1 MKTGRRPL
9 PAALTLLLAVGPG
22 VAALPPVKTV
32 RVQGVPLAYVEK
44 GRGQP
49 VVLLHGFGH
58 DYRIWT
64 AELESLSKSYRV
76 FAYSRRHN
84 APNPERKGGADYTD
98 AVAETDLAAF
108 IRTLNLGRVHLIG
121 HSAGAGVALLAA
133 RDHPRLV
140 RSLILA
146 EPVVDSVI
154 ADHAEAQALM
164 AEIPFGEAG
173 RLLQSGN
180 VEGAARL
187 LAAAIIGR
195 ENAYD
200 ALPPD
205 IRRVFLENL
214 PREMKAAASAPTDA
228 AAQFTCDDAR
238 RIHVPTLFIQGENT
252 LELFRLAVEELHKCM
267 PGSKLAILP
276 GTTHALE
283 LENPEGFDEIV
294 LKFLSGR

>member
-1 MKTGRRPL
+1 MAAGPL
-9 PAALTLLLAVGPG
+9 VLSALLLAATDRPP
-22 VAALPPVKTV
+22 LPVKTV
-32 RVQGVPLAYVEK
+32 RVQGVPLAYVER

-58 DYRIWT
+58 DYRVWS
-64 AELESLSKSYRV
+64 AELESLSKSFRV

-84 APNPERKGGADYTD
+84 APNPEREGGADYTD
-98 AVAETDLAAF
+98 AVAEADLAAF

-121 HSAGAGVALLAA
+121 HSAGAGIALLTA

-154 ADHAEAQALM
+154 AENAEAQALM
-164 AEIPFGEAG
+164 AAIPFGEAG

-187 LAAAIIGR
+187 LAAAILGR

-200 ALPPD
+200 ALPPVF
-205 IRRVFLENL
+205 RQVFLENL
-214 PREMKAAASAPTDA
+214 PREMRAAGSAPPDA
-228 AAQFTCDDAR
+228 AAPFTCEDAR
-238 RIHVPTLFIQGENT
+238 RIHIPTLFIQGEDT
-252 LELFRLAVEELHKCM
+252 LELFRLAVEELRKCM
-267 PGSKLAILP
+267 PGSELAILP
-276 GTTHALE
+276 RTTHALE
-283 LENPEGFDEIV
+283 IENPAGFDEIV
-294 LKFLSGR
+294 LRFLSGQ

>member
-1 MKTGRRPL
+1 MMASGAVVLSILLLTAPGASPL
-9 PAALTLLLAVGPG
+9 PVR
-22 VAALPPVKTV
+22 TV

-58 DYRIWT
+58 DYRIWS
-64 AELESLSKSYRV
+64 AELESLSKNYRV

-84 APNPERKGGADYTD
+84 VPNPEREGGADYTD
-98 AVAETDLAAF
+98 AVAVEDLAAF

-121 HSAGAGVALLAA
+121 HSAGAGIALLAA

-146 EPVVDSVI
+146 EPVVDSII
-154 ADHAEAQALM
+154 AENAEAQALL
-164 AEIPFGEAG
+164 AAIPFGEAG

-200 ALPPD
+200 ALPPH
-205 IRRVFLENL
+205 IRQVFVENL
-214 PREMKAAASAPTDA
+214 PREMRAAGSAPPDA
-228 AAQFTCDDAR
+228 AALFTCEDAR
-238 RIHVPTLFIQGENT
+238 RIRVPTLFIQGENT
-252 LELFRLAVEELHKCM
+252 LELFRMAVEELRKCM
-267 PGSKLAILP
+267 PGSELAILP
-276 GTTHALE
+276 GATHALE
-283 LENPEGFDEIV
+283 LENPAGFDEIV
-294 LKFLSGR
+294 LKFLGRP

>member
-1 MKTGRRPL
+1 MAAGPL
-9 PAALTLLLAVGPG
+9 VLSALLLAATDTAPVS
-22 VAALPPVKTV
+22 VKTV

-58 DYRIWT
+58 DYRIWS

-76 FAYSRRHN
+76 FSYSRRHN
-84 APNPERKGGADYTD
+84 APNPAREGGADYTD
-98 AVAETDLAAF
+98 AIAEADLAAF

-121 HSAGAGVALLAA
+121 HSSGARIALLAA

-146 EPVVDSVI
+146 EPVVDSMI
-154 ADHAEAQALM
+154 ARNAEAQALM
-164 AEIPFGEAG
+164 ATIPFGEAG

-187 LAAAIIGR
+187 LAAAIMGR
-195 ENAYD
+195 EDAYD
-200 ALPPD
+200 ALAPD

-214 PREMKAAASAPTDA
+214 PREMRAAGSAPPDASAP
-228 AAQFTCDDAR
+228 FTCEDAR
-238 RIHVPTLFIQGENT
+238 RIHVPTLIIQGGDT
-252 LELFRLAVEELHKCM
+252 LELFRLAVEELRECM
-267 PGSKLAILP
+267 PGSELAILQ
-276 GTTHALE
+276 GATHALE
-283 LENPEGFDEIV
+283 LENPAGFDEIV
-294 LKFLSGR
+294 LKFLSGQ

>member
-1 MKTGRRPL
+1 MAGARVL
-9 PAALTLLLAVGPG
+9 LSVLLALAQGAP
-22 VAALPPVKTV
+22 APPPVKTV
-32 RVQGVPLAYVEK
+32 RVGDAELAYVEK

-58 DYRIWT
+58 DYRIWS
-64 AELESLSKSYRV
+64 AQLESLSKSHRV

-84 APNPERKGGADYTD
+84 APNPEREGGTDYTD
-98 AVAETDLAAF
+98 AVAEADLAAF

-121 HSAGAGVALLAA
+121 HSAGAGIALLAA

-154 ADHAEAQALM
+154 ADNAEAQARM
-164 AEIPFGEAG
+164 AAIPFEEAG

-180 VEGAARL
+180 VEAAARL

-200 ALPPD
+200 DLPPHL
-205 IRRVFLENL
+205 RQVFLENL
-214 PREMKAAASAPTDA
+214 PREMRAAGSAPADA
-228 AAQFTCDDAR
+228 AAQFTCEDAR
-238 RIHVPTLFIQGENT
+238 RVRVPTLFIQGEHT
-252 LELFRLAVEELHKCM
+252 LELFRLAVKELRECM
-267 PGSKLAILP
+267 PGSELAILP
-276 GTTHALE
+276 RATHALE
-283 LENPEGFDEIV
+283 LENPAGFDEIV
-294 LKFLSGR
+294 LKFLARH

>member
-1 MKTGRRPL
+1 MAAGPL
-9 PAALTLLLAVGPG
+9 VLSALLLAATDTPP
-22 VAALPPVKTV
+22 LPVKTV
-32 RVQGVPLAYVEK
+32 RVQGIPLTYVEK

-58 DYRIWT
+58 DYRVWS
-64 AELESLSKSYRV
+64 AELESLSKSFRV

-84 APNPERKGGADYTD
+84 APNPEREGGADYTD
-98 AVAETDLAAF
+98 AVAEADLAAF

-121 HSAGAGVALLAA
+121 HSAGAGIALLAA

-154 ADHAEAQALM
+154 ADNAKAQALM
-164 AEIPFGEAG
+164 AAIPFGEAG

-205 IRRVFLENL
+205 FRQVFLENL
-214 PREMKAAASAPTDA
+214 PREMRAAGSAPPDA
-228 AAQFTCDDAR
+228 AAPFTCEDAR
-238 RIHVPTLFIQGENT
+238 GIHVPTLFIQGENT
-252 LELFRLAVEELHKCM
+252 LELFRLAVEELRKCM
-267 PGSKLAILP
+267 PGSELAILP
-276 GTTHALE
+276 GATHALE
-283 LENPEGFDEIV
+283 LENPAGFDAIV
-294 LKFLSGR
+294 LKFLARQ